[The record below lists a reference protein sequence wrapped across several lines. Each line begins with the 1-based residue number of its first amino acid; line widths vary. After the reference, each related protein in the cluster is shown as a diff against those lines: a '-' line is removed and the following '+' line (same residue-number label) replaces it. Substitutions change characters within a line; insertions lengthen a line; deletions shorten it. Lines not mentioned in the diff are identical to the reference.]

1 MSSNK
6 NKLTKDL
13 TSVEFKEYYFL
24 KEELKEFCR
33 NEGLKVSG
41 SKNQLEKRII
51 YYLDTG
57 KSLEESKNN
66 EKNEKNENL
75 FKSDLNKNHNSQEI
89 TLDSLLGE
97 NFKCS
102 EDKRE
107 FFENEIGKGFKFKV
121 KFQKWLKANP
131 DKTYQD
137 AKNAYYDI
145 QNSEEKTKI
154 DKQFQYNQYI
164 RDFFEDNEGKT
175 LNDAIKCWNYKKS
188 QKGHNKYESSDLN
201 ILDQIKDENMTLEE
215 ENSKEIEDFL
225 KSKGAEVVGFA
236 SL

>member
-1 MSSNK
+1 MTSNK
-6 NKLTKDL
+6 HKLNKEL
-13 TSVEFKEYYFL
+13 SSAEFKEYYFL

-33 NEGLKVSG
+33 NEGLKISG

-57 KSLEESKNN
+57 KSLDDSNSI
-66 EKNEKNENL
+66 EKDDKPIRPN
-75 FKSDLNKNHNSQEI
+75 FQKSDKTKASISKEI
-89 TLDSLLGE
+89 RLDSILGE

-107 FFENEIGKGFKFKV
+107 FFEKEIGKGFKFKV

-137 AKNAYYDI
+137 AINAYHEL
-145 QNSEEKTKI
+145 QNSNEKTVI

-164 RDFFEDNEGKT
+164 RDFFKDNDDKT
-175 LNDAIKCWNYKKS
+175 LEDAIKCWNYKKS
-188 QKGHNKYESSDLN
+188 LKGHNRYENSDLDALN
-201 ILDQIKDENMTLEE
+201 
-215 ENSKEIEDFL
+215 
-225 KSKGAEVVGFA
+225 
-236 SL
+236 

>member
-1 MSSNK
+1 MTSNK
-6 NKLTKDL
+6 HKLNKEL
-13 TSVEFKEYYFL
+13 SSAEFKEYYFL

-33 NEGLKVSG
+33 NEGLKISG

-57 KSLEESKNN
+57 KSLDDSNSI
-66 EKNEKNENL
+66 EKDDKPIRPN
-75 FKSDLNKNHNSQEI
+75 FQKSDKTKASISKEI
-89 TLDSLLGE
+89 RLDSILGE

-107 FFENEIGKGFKFKV
+107 FFEKEIGKGFKFKV

-131 DKTYQD
+131 NKTYQD
-137 AKNAYYDI
+137 AINAYHEL
-145 QNSEEKTKI
+145 QNSNEKTVI

-164 RDFFEDNEGKT
+164 RDFFKDNDDKT

-188 QKGHNKYESSDLN
+188 IKGHNKYEKSDLC
-201 ILDQIKDENMTLEE
+201 ILTDMEN
-215 ENSKEIEDFL
+215 
-225 KSKGAEVVGFA
+225 
-236 SL
+236 

>member
-1 MSSNK
+1 MTSNK
-6 NKLTKDL
+6 HKLNKEL
-13 TSVEFKEYYFL
+13 SSAEFKEYYFL

-33 NEGLKVSG
+33 NEGLKISG

-57 KSLEESKNN
+57 KSLDDSNSI
-66 EKNEKNENL
+66 EKDDKPIRPN
-75 FKSDLNKNHNSQEI
+75 FQKSDKTKASISKEI
-89 TLDSLLGE
+89 RLDSILGE

-107 FFENEIGKGFKFKV
+107 FFEKEIGKGFKFKV

-137 AKNAYYDI
+137 AIHAYHEL
-145 QNSEEKTKI
+145 QNSNEKTEI
-154 DKQFQYNQYI
+154 GKQFQYNQYV
-164 RDFFEDNEGKT
+164 RDFFKDNEDKT

-188 QKGHNKYESSDLN
+188 IKGHNKYEKSDLC
-201 ILDQIKDENMTLEE
+201 ILTDMEN
-215 ENSKEIEDFL
+215 
-225 KSKGAEVVGFA
+225 
-236 SL
+236 